1 MISTLISLLEYV
13 DQEIMKIRQS
23 KRFYI
28 SSLKNQ
34 AILRLP
40 LQDVK
45 RLELLLKIQSQKEKL
60 ILQIIVEVE
69 KINELYD
76 QCVQLDTQVKGLQN
90 QLLDVHKLITDTL
103 SELPKLYRVTQE
115 YNATQESMVKL
126 FIQRN

>member
-34 AILRLP
+34 ASLRLP
-40 LQDVK
+40 LQDVQ
-45 RLELLLKIQSQKEKL
+45 RIELLLKIQCQKEKL

-69 KINELYD
+69 RINELYD
-76 QCVQLDTQVKGLQN
+76 QCAQLDTQVMGLQN
-90 QLLDVHKLITDTL
+90 QLLDVHKMLTDTL
-103 SELPKLYRVTQE
+103 SELPELYRVTQN
-115 YNATQESMVKL
+115 YSATQDSIVKL
-126 FIQRN
+126 FILRN

>member
-13 DQEIMKIRQS
+13 DQEIMKIKQS

-40 LQDVK
+40 LQDVQ
-45 RLELLLKIQSQKEKL
+45 RIELLLKIQSQKEKL

-69 KINELYD
+69 RINKLYD

-103 SELPKLYRVTQE
+103 SELPELYRVSQN
-115 YNATQESMVKL
+115 YSATQESMVKL
-126 FIQRN
+126 FILRN